1 MRRTLSFPVEGA
13 ICAATIDDANGNH
26 GLLIVSGGNEIRCG
40 AHRGMA
46 RLAARVAQA
55 SHPVLRF
62 DRRGIG
68 DSEGENGGFEHS
80 GDDIAA
86 AIALFRRECPGLSRI
101 TAFGNC
107 DAATALILHHR
118 RDGPDAL
125 LIANPWTI
133 ETPAQGAA
141 DGKSALP
148 SADVIRARYARK
160 LRDPREWLRLAR
172 GGVDLAKLWRG
183 VRAASAPKRPSQ
195 LADRVRHALERID
208 APVTVLI
215 AERDATA
222 MAFMTHWTT
231 TIDTDRDN
239 FRMLSIDS
247 ASHSFADA
255 DARSWLEARVLEALA
270 N

>member
-1 MRRTLSFPVEGA
+1 MRRTLSFLVEGA
-13 ICAATIDDANGNH
+13 NCAATIDDAGSHH

-55 SHPVLRF
+55 GYPVLRF

-68 DSEGENGGFEHS
+68 DSEGENLGFEHS
-80 GDDIAA
+80 ADDIEA

-125 LIANPWTI
+125 LVANPWTI
-133 ETPAQGAA
+133 DTPAQ
-141 DGKSALP
+141 DTEVETTLP
-148 SADVIRARYARK
+148 SPDAIRARYARK
-160 LRDPREWLRLAR
+160 LRDPHEWLRLVR
-172 GGVDLAKLWRG
+172 GGVDLVKLIRG
-183 VRAASAPKRPSQ
+183 VRAASAPKRSSQ
-195 LADRVRHALERID
+195 LVERVRHALERID
-208 APVTVLI
+208 ARVNILI

-222 MAFMTHWTT
+222 MAFMAHWIT

-239 FRMLSIDS
+239 FRLFSIDT

-255 DARSWLEARVLEALA
+255 EAQLWLEARVLEALA

>member
-13 ICAATIDDANGNH
+13 NCAATIDDAGGRH

-55 SHPVLRF
+55 GYPVLRF

-68 DSEGENGGFEHS
+68 DSEGANLGFEHS
-80 GDDIAA
+80 ADDIAA
-86 AIALFRRECPGLSRI
+86 AIELFRSECPGLSRI

-125 LIANPWTI
+125 LVANPWTI
-133 ETPAQGAA
+133 DTSAQDAEVETM
-141 DGKSALP
+141 LP
-148 SADVIRARYARK
+148 SPDAIRARYARK
-160 LRDPREWLRLAR
+160 LRDPHEWLRLVR
-172 GGVDLAKLWRG
+172 GGVNLAKLWRG
-183 VRAASAPKRPSQ
+183 LQATIAPSPPSE
-195 LADRVRHALERID
+195 LAERVRHALERID
-208 APVTVLI
+208 APVTILI
-215 AERDATA
+215 AERDTTA
-222 MAFMTHWTT
+222 MAFMAHWAT

-239 FRMLSIDS
+239 LGLFSIDS

-255 DARSWLEARVLEALA
+255 EARAWLEARVLKALK